1 MAVPPV
7 SLVLDLFIFFVLNFL
22 FYDARVKIICL
33 YKLCLLYE
41 NCLFHPNIFMVLVN
55 NCVGRWVLAT
65 LGYSVYGT
73 SRLHQH
79 IC

>member
-41 NCLFHPNIFMVLVN
+41 NCLFHPNIFILENIHIKVN
-55 NCVGRWVLAT
+55 QPSL
-65 LGYSVYGT
+65 SVHFGM
-73 SRLHQH
+73 
-79 IC
+79 